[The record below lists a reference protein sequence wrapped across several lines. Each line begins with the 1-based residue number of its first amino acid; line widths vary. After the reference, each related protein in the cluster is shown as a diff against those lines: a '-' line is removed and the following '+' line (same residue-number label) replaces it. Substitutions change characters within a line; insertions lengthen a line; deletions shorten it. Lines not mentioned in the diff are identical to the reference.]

1 MGLLNAV
8 RSQFAD
14 VIEFVDESNK
24 LVVFKYGRKSG
35 DNELKQ
41 GTKVIVRESQCA
53 VFLKGGKLADVMHPG
68 IYSLT
73 TDNFPVLSSLKAFPS
88 LFVSPVISDVYFV
101 STRQFVD
108 NKWATKNPIM
118 MRDKEFNMVRVRAF
132 GKFAFRIV
140 DATKFM
146 TEIFGT
152 KGIVLTY
159 DIVEYLSSMV
169 TETFSVVLGECQMTV
184 LDLATEYRKLS
195 TAIQQQLNESTEM
208 IGIEFSDVIVE
219 NISLPDE
226 VEKLIDE
233 QSGIGMAKQD
243 MESFMQY
250 QTARA
255 MRDASKQKG
264 GLAGLGAGMAVGN
277 TLAKNVKET
286 ISTGGAQQSKAEQ
299 LREIKALLDE
309 GILTQEEQP
318 KIRYCKNC
326 NSQLPGNSTICP
338 QCGANNKK
346 PIYKRVWFIILCIIV
361 VFAIIGAAA
370 GDGDNPRADNSGNK
384 PAEEEVIEY
393 TGYDIANM
401 NADLESNAA
410 AAKDKYMDKYVE
422 ITGELSNI
430 DSDGN
435 YISLTDPDDEWDLVG
450 IMCYIET
457 DEQLDEVK
465 ELSTGDD
472 VTVGGKVTNVG
483 EIIGYSIDIDYI
495 K

>member
-195 TAIQQQLNESTEM
+195 TAIQQQLNESAEM

-309 GILTQEEQP
+309 GILTQEEFE
-318 KIRYCKNC
+318 NE
-326 NSQLPGNSTICP
+326 
-338 QCGANNKK
+338 KK
-346 PIYKRVWFIILCIIV
+346 LIL
-361 VFAIIGAAA
+361 
-370 GDGDNPRADNSGNK
+370 K
-384 PAEEEVIEY
+384 
-393 TGYDIANM
+393 
-401 NADLESNAA
+401 
-410 AAKDKYMDKYVE
+410 K
-422 ITGELSNI
+422 
-430 DSDGN
+430 
-435 YISLTDPDDEWDLVG
+435 
-450 IMCYIET
+450 
-457 DEQLDEVK
+457 
-465 ELSTGDD
+465 
-472 VTVGGKVTNVG
+472 
-483 EIIGYSIDIDYI
+483 
-495 K
+495 